1 MKGNALGRTLLARA
15 GTPPLAGFCCGPT
28 VALPRFAAGRRED
41 RSFILGPLGAWPH
54 FFQQPD
60 AARSLADLRA
70 AFCACRKIRESKH
83 HRPFECSAACRWKL
97 QDIVMG
103 KTLPIAAGTH
113 PLSAGKSGT

>member
-54 FFQQPD
+54 LFLSSQALPSRWQICALHFAH
-60 AARSLADLRA
+60 AAKSASPNTTANLIAAPRA
-70 AFCACRKIRESKH
+70 AES
-83 HRPFECSAACRWKL
+83 F
-97 QDIVMG
+97 
-103 KTLPIAAGTH
+103 KTL
-113 PLSAGKSGT
+113 